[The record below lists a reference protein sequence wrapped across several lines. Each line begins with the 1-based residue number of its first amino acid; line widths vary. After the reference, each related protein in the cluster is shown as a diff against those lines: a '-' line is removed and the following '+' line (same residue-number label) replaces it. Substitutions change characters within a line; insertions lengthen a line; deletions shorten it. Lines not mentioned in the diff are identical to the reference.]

1 MRTTTR
7 FALATVALMG
17 TACGG
22 IPITAGADLEP
33 GYDLTQYTSYT
44 WDEPDGQPTGDPR
57 LDNNPFFVHRMHSA
71 IHWELA
77 TRGIE
82 YNAEG
87 PALTVHHHAIVRDR
101 VEVYEADRTAGYT
114 TEYGDG
120 TQVIQYEE
128 GTFLVDV
135 ADARCHDLRHLG
147 QALAAQL
154 IGNDIVGPHGVKRC
168 EAAQHGKQ
176 PWRVGHPLAEG
187 TGAGIRLPGF
197 GSSIPL
203 SGHKNA
209 SQSNL
214 QRQFLRRPLRC
225 RGDGCQSR
233 QSLFEVALRF
243 HIRGTRQGLLSGV
256 TPIRHGF
263 CR

>member
-135 ADARCHDLRHLG
+135 ADARTKAILWRGWARLDLGR
-147 QALAAQL
+147 AL
-154 IGNDIVGPHGVKRC
+154 DDPIVMRDEIDVAIRKMFEMFPIPYGGVDPR
-168 EAAQHGKQ
+168 EQF
-176 PWRVGHPLAEG
+176 EG
-187 TGAGIRLPGF
+187 R
-197 GSSIPL
+197 
-203 SGHKNA
+203 
-209 SQSNL
+209 
-214 QRQFLRRPLRC
+214 
-225 RGDGCQSR
+225 
-233 QSLFEVALRF
+233 
-243 HIRGTRQGLLSGV
+243 
-256 TPIRHGF
+256 
-263 CR
+263 